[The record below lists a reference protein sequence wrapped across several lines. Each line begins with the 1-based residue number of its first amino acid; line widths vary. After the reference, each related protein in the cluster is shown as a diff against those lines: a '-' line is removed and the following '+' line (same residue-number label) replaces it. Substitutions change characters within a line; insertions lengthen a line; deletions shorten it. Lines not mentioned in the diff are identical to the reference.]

1 MLKPPNTPPAASLRV
16 MILDDDVERSRNLRG
31 ALSLAGY
38 LVVGELR
45 ESIGLEDAVRGLAP
59 DMIIVAADS
68 PDRDTL
74 EHIGLTTRNAPRPVI
89 MFTQDDDSD
98 TIRAAVR
105 SGVSAYIVD
114 GLTPERI
121 RPILEVACAQFDSHQ
136 ALAERLADT
145 ERELAERKVV
155 DKAKGL
161 LMSRRGLSEADAH
174 KELRNLA
181 MQTGK
186 RLGEVAET
194 LVAAAHL
201 L

>member
-1 MLKPPNTPPAASLRV
+1 MRKPPNPPAAAPLRV

-38 LVVGELR
+38 RVVGEVR
-45 ESIGLEDAVRGLAP
+45 ESIDLEEAVRGLKP

-74 EHIGLTTRNAPRPVI
+74 EHIGLTVRNAPRPVI

-114 GLTPERI
+114 GLASERI
-121 RPILEVACAQFDSHQ
+121 GPILQVACAQFDSHQ
-136 ALAERLADT
+136 ALAEKLADT
-145 ERELAERKVV
+145 ERELAERKAV

-161 LMSRRGLSEADAH
+161 LMSRRGLSEDEAY
-174 KELRNLA
+174 KELRKVA

-186 RLGEVAET
+186 KIGEVAET
-194 LVAAAHL
+194 LVASAHL